1 MPGTYLPLA
10 PGIRSTV
17 ATMPTVNKIGKFLGF
32 VGGALAV
39 IWAMRDRLVSIA
51 APQDP
56 EPPRFRVVPPT
67 PAPPAEDDLTAING
81 IGPVFAGR
89 LRDAGITSFAD
100 ISTAGSSRL
109 AEVTGASESRAAE
122 WTAAAAALV

>member
-1 MPGTYLPLA
+1 
-10 PGIRSTV
+10 
-17 ATMPTVNKIGKFLGF
+17 MPTVNKIGKVLGF
-32 VGGALAV
+32 VGGALA
-39 IWAMRDRLVSIA
+39 ILWAMRDRLVSIA

-56 EPPRFRVVPPT
+56 EPPRFRVVPPS
-67 PAPPAEDDLTAING
+67 PAPADEDDLTAING

-100 ISTAGSSRL
+100 ISAAGASRL

-122 WTAAAAALV
+122 WMSAAAALV